1 MRYLSI
7 VFTIFCFSSALL
19 AQPMTGYSY
28 KVMIET
34 ADKALNNYDYYN
46 ALDWFEQ
53 AYDVEKSDELAYTI
67 AHLHMLLR
75 DYNLAERWF
84 GRIARNRKAVVEYPE
99 SKFYWGRMLKQNGK
113 IKEAEEQL
121 SDFVNSYEQGDSL
134 VTLAKL
140 ELEGIRKMKEFKP
153 FKPVEAIPLKDLN
166 CKHTDGSPYLY
177 SKSEMYYTSFNAD
190 SIIVLSDDDVDF
202 EAKIYRSN
210 YSQEDGWKKGEPL
223 GININRIGYHTS
235 NPTFSKDRQRM
246 YFTRSIMKGNE
257 VIESTIYVAKRD
269 GAEWTSANPISGGVN
284 GDFISTHPSIGELY
298 GREVLFFAS
307 NKDGGEGGFDLYFST
322 ILGDTDVAEP
332 VNLGPK
338 INTANNEITPF
349 YRDGNLYFSSLGH
362 PGFGGYDLFYTEW
375 NGSEW
380 SMIKNMGD
388 GFNSPADDL
397 HLYLDETLE
406 NGFLVSNRVGGKF
419 IKSKTCCDDIYAIAP
434 AQVPINLQAVI
445 GEKRGGLRGGTIR
458 ILELKGEGDEQ
469 TLEQKNNESNKFDI
483 PLKRDKSYIIIAEHP
498 KYLPDTF
505 KINTVGVVEAKTYQK
520 KFVLEPRPIEE
531 VEVELVTINE
541 PVRLSNIYYDYD
553 DDKILPSAEKDL
565 NVLYELLVQYPD
577 MIIELSSH
585 TDARGSDSYNMR
597 LSQRRADS
605 AKKYLVAKGAATGR
619 IKAVGYG
626 ETQIL
631 NDCINNVECSEDDH
645 QYNRRTEF
653 KILSG
658 PEKIEIKR
666 QITKE
671 ELARL
676 EKERKAAEDAE
687 FKQRETERLK
697 ALKEAQRKQ
706 AAGKPEIKFDVMSTN
721 LGRMRQGEK
730 KTYTFNFTNTGK
742 ADLEIEMVSACECTT
757 VEWPSRPVK
766 PGQKGQIKMTFDS
779 TNEPG
784 QIDKTLDVIHNGTPP
799 VTELKYKANVMPK

>member
-1 MRYLSI
+1 MRYFII
-7 VFTIFCFSSALL
+7 VFTVLCFSCGLI
-19 AQPMTGYSY
+19 AQPMSGYSY

-34 ADKALNNYDYYN
+34 ADKALNNNDYYN

-53 AYDVEKSDELAYTI
+53 AYEVEKSDELAYTI

-84 GRIARNRKAVVEYPE
+84 GRLARNRKAVVEYPE

-113 IKEAEEQL
+113 LKEAEEQL
-121 SDFVNSYEQGDSL
+121 ADFINTYELGDSL
-134 VTLAKL
+134 VTLARL
-140 ELEGIRKMKEFKP
+140 ELDGIRKMKDFKP
-153 FKPVEAIPLKDLN
+153 FKPVEASPLKDLN

-202 EAKIYRSN
+202 EAKIYRSI

-235 NPTFSKDRQRM
+235 NPTFSKDRMRM

-257 VIESTIYVAKRD
+257 VVESTIYVAKRE
-269 GAEWTSANPISGGVN
+269 GADWTAANPVSGGVN

-322 ILGDTDVAEP
+322 VLGETEVAEP

-349 YRDGNLYFSSLGH
+349 YRDGNLYFASLGH
-362 PGFGGYDLFYTEW
+362 PGYGGYDLFYTEW

-380 SMIKNMGD
+380 SLIKNMGE

-397 HLYLDETLE
+397 HLFLDETLE
-406 NGFLVSNRVGGKF
+406 NGFLVSNRIGGKF
-419 IKSKTCCDDIYAIAP
+419 IKSKTCCDDIYSIAP
-434 AQVPINLQAVI
+434 AQVPINLQAII

-520 KFVLEPRPIEE
+520 KFVLEPKPIEE
-531 VEVELVTINE
+531 QEVELVTINE

-553 DDKILPSAEKDL
+553 DDKILPAAEKDL
-565 NVLYELLVQYPD
+565 NVLFELLVQYPD
-577 MIIELSSH
+577 MVIELSSH

-605 AKKYLVAKGAATGR
+605 AKKYLVGKGAATER

-631 NDCINNVECSEDDH
+631 NDCVNNVECSEDDH

-697 ALKEAQRKQ
+697 ALREAQKKQ

-730 KTYTFNFTNTGK
+730 KTYTFNFTNVGK